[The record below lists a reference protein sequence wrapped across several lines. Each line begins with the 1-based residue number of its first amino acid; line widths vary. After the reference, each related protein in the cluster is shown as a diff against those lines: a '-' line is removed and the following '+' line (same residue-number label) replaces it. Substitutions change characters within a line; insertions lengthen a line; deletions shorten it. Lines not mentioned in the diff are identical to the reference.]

1 MYCSGCGEKLEN
13 GTKFCPK
20 CGRKVETAETTNSI
34 EAGIRNVQPNFKP
47 SMQEY
52 HEKKENFGMPQV
64 GEKRFAVVLIKKIVY
79 AIDIVISLNV
89 TFLGYNK
96 YLDFASSTITAYYY
110 RKEMLCYGAVAAI
123 FFVSALIELF
133 ILLQLMRAYLCIA
146 EDRIYGR
153 TIVRQY
159 EYYFHEITE
168 VTKKGAN
175 IKVKANG
182 KWTTI
187 YGIENMDTAYQM
199 IVEKIGRR

>member
-64 GEKRFAVVLIKKIVY
+64 GEKRFAVVLIKKIAY
-79 AIDIVISLNV
+79 AIDIVISLIV
-89 TFLGYNK
+89 AFLCYNK
-96 YLDFASSTITAYYY
+96 YLEFASSTIIAYYY
-110 RKEMLCYGAVAAI
+110 RKEMLCYGAVAVI
-123 FFVSALIELF
+123 FLVSALIELF

-153 TIVRQY
+153 KIVRQY
-159 EYYFHEITE
+159 ECYFCEITE
-168 VTKKGAN
+168 ITKKGAK
-175 IKVKANG
+175 IKMKANG

-187 YGIENMDTAYQM
+187 HGIKNIDTAYQM